1 MSRKKDLYTI
11 PTLSVKELAEKA
23 REYAKSAKAPSTLR
37 AYRSDWLQF
46 ENWCRL
52 HRLQS
57 LPASPDSVALYMA
70 YLAADHTVAT
80 ISRRLCSITA
90 KHRTSGFPN
99 SPASAH
105 HLVVSET
112 LRGIRRVLG
121 TAQKGKNPLL
131 TADIRKIVAK
141 CPKGIRGDRDK
152 LLILIGFA
160 GAFRRSEL
168 ARMRVQDL
176 TIYKDGAVVD
186 LPRSKTDQQGKG
198 RKVGIPRGKSRT
210 TCPVRTLERWLK
222 VTAIKS
228 GPLLRP
234 VSKTGRVLSRALD
247 PGSIGRLV
255 KAAAARAGLSNV
267 QSISGHSLRAGA
279 VSQAAKTKTCSE
291 AAIMR
296 HTGHKTEAM
305 VRRYIRG
312 ARIIADSPARHL
324 GL

>member
-1 MSRKKDLYTI
+1 MSRKRDLHTT

-23 REYAKSAKAPSTLR
+23 REYAKSAKTPSTLR
-37 AYRSDWLQF
+37 AYKSDWLQF

-52 HRLQS
+52 HRLEF

-121 TAQKGKNPLL
+121 TAQKGKSPLL
-131 TADIRKIVAK
+131 TADIRKMVAK

-176 TIYKDGAVVD
+176 TIYKDGVVID
-186 LPRSKTDQQGKG
+186 LPTSKTDQEGKG
-198 RKVGIPRGKSRT
+198 RKVGIPRGKSRI
-210 TCPVRTLERWLK
+210 TCPVRALEWWLK

-234 VSKTGRVLSRALD
+234 VSKSGRILTRALHPD
-247 PGSIGRLV
+247 SVGRLV
-255 KAAAARAGLSNV
+255 KRAAARAGLSNIEC
-267 QSISGHSLRAGA
+267 ISGHSLRSGC
-279 VSQAAKTKTCSE
+279 VSQAAKSKICTE
-291 AAIMR
+291 AEIMR
-296 HTGHKTEAM
+296 HTNHKTEAM

-312 ARIIADSPARHL
+312 ARVIADSPARHL

>member
-1 MSRKKDLYTI
+1 MSRKQNLIST
-11 PTLSVKELAEKA
+11 PLLSVKDLAEKA
-23 REYAKSAKAPSTLR
+23 REYANSAKAPSTLR
-37 AYRSDWLQF
+37 AYKSDWLLF
-46 ENWCRL
+46 EKWCRL
-52 HRLQS
+52 HGLQS

-70 YLAADHTVAT
+70 YLASDHAVAT
-80 ISRRLCSITA
+80 ITRRLCSITA

-121 TAQKGKNPLL
+121 TAQKGKSPLL

-176 TIYKDGAVVD
+176 TIYKDGVVID
-186 LPRSKTDQQGKG
+186 LPRSKTDQEGKG
-198 RKVGIPRGKSRT
+198 RKVGIPRGKSRI
-210 TCPVRTLERWLK
+210 TCPVRALEWWLK
-222 VTAIKS
+222 VPAIKS

-234 VSKTGRVLSRALD
+234 VSKAGRVLPRALNSD
-247 PGSIGRLV
+247 SIGRLV
-255 KAAAARAGLSNV
+255 KRAAARAGFRNI
-267 QSISGHSLRAGA
+267 QCISGHSLRSGCTW
-279 VSQAAKTKTCSE
+279 VSSSIKSSQMISSLNE
-291 AAIMR
+291 
-296 HTGHKTEAM
+296 
-305 VRRYIRG
+305 RRS
-312 ARIIADSPARHL
+312 A
-324 GL
+324 